1 MELPAVTC
9 NPGVLVVGSGPAGLA
24 TAASLKELGV
34 EVALVD
40 RHGVAGGAYSRM
52 YSSLRLSSPSRFLS
66 LPGLPGKWNAPYLTA
81 GAYASYLTGYSRYYG
96 LRIQRRSVARI
107 DRICGG
113 YSVTTEG
120 DSQPER
126 YRSVVVATGMCD
138 SPIIP
143 DELHL
148 TPPKSRATPT
158 ILHSTSWGGVERFQ
172 AGLILVV
179 GSGMRAVEIAE
190 ECARAGVQVVVS
202 SRRARARA
210 YPRRL
215 LGVDLRYLTF
225 PLLRLAP
232 RFLVRKRCIQGWR
245 FPAIDEG
252 FALLRAKGMISLRGP
267 IARLTSGKAFFSDGS
282 PPVSPDVVVLATGYR
297 FHFPLLPRGV
307 PMSEMG
313 YPLVKCSEVPGFP
326 DLFFLGVPCAFA
338 PDSHFIHGMARDS
351 RVVAATIAS
360 PAGGNRDGS
369 KRGSLDPSTGH
380 FPPAAAPMAPG
391 SRTAVGE

>member
-1 MELPAVTC
+1 MARPTTGSGMELSAVTC
-9 NPGVLVVGSGPAGLA
+9 NSDVLVVGSGPAGLA

-52 YSSLRLSSPSRFLS
+52 YPSLRLSSPSRFLS

-81 GAYASYLTGYSRYYG
+81 GVYGSYLTGYSRHYG
-96 LRIQRRSVARI
+96 LLIQRRSVARI
-107 DRICGG
+107 DRFRGG
-113 YSVTTEG
+113 YSVTTEE

-138 SPIIP
+138 HPVIP
-143 DELHL
+143 DELDL
-148 TPPKSRATPT
+148 TPPKSMARPA
-158 ILHSTSWGGVERFQ
+158 ILHSTSWRGVERFQ

-202 SRRARARA
+202 SRRARVRA
-210 YPRRL
+210 YRRRL

-232 RFLVRKRCIQGWR
+232 RFLVRKRCFKGWR
-245 FPAIDEG
+245 FPGIDDG
-252 FALLRAKGMISLRGP
+252 FARLRAKGMISMRGP
-267 IARLTSGKAFFSDGS
+267 IARLTSGRAFFSDGS
-282 PPVSPDVVVLATGYR
+282 PPVSPDVMVLATGYR
-297 FHFPLLPRGV
+297 FHVPRLPREIR
-307 PMSEMG
+307 MSEQG
-313 YPLVKCSEVPGFP
+313 YPLVKCSEVPGLP

-338 PDSHFIHGMARDS
+338 PDSHFVHGMARDS
-351 RVVAATIAS
+351 RVVAATIAERLGATS
-360 PAGGNRDGS
+360 ARTE
-369 KRGSLDPSTGH
+369 R
-380 FPPAAAPMAPG
+380 AP
-391 SRTAVGE
+391 